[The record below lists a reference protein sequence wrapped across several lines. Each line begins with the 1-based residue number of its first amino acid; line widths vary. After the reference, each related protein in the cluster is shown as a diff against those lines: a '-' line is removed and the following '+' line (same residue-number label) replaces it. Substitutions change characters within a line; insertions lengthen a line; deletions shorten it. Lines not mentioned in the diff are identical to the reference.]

1 MASATDIITYIG
13 VPLAVLGVLP
23 ILYTFAL
30 AILTKTRIRSALI
43 HHGHKPTTSS
53 RPHDGFSIRSSPMSS
68 LLEIELPRYTIAPLD
83 RHSEEYWKI
92 RDAGYMTSNDK
103 RQLLSRA
110 ESTLS
115 MIEEGKVQGFLKGG
129 SWRTFNWRRLVVG
142 RKLHR
147 IQYEDELRE
156 PPAEIDFSELVNFLL
171 DWGAIPDS
179 VGWEKLRSGGLWTPA
194 GTILLRKPI
203 DGGVDVKRI
212 SDWVLRT
219 SVPDDSDGVLT
230 LSVRWR
236 QDYDEEG
243 PERSVA
249 SMAPG
254 WGRISEPKL
263 SPDSSSE
270 DSDTA
275 TKTMQLSIKNAKSEN
290 KHCQGVDGFRFRVED
305 NRITK
310 LFWEQDL
317 VETGAMSMIFDSHDQ
332 VFASQWFSS
341 ALASLLTLHD
351 QQAALWGFEMTEN
364 ITTFALRSS
373 VPCGVMVILDLLD
386 AKDAPEWSSEIGKVF
401 NGFNS
406 VSINNPAS
414 EFHNRTMA
422 RIAAEKMEATMPPDQ
437 ARVHKSNRQA
447 AERRAMSDEMTRN
460 HYAKLEQEERRIKEA
475 IASPRMTH
483 KSVAD
488 ACLAWLKT
496 REIVE
501 QDWTVE
507 KVCQAA
513 VYLLVVDQSTDGPC
527 AHILKIMREWFD
539 WSHAGGM
546 KRNQIDLLRSKK
558 TEFCY
563 VACLVAVVGEAA
575 ALPKK
580 AGADLVECVK
590 AWKKVRIG

>member
-1 MASATDIITYIG
+1 
-13 VPLAVLGVLP
+13 
-23 ILYTFAL
+23 
-30 AILTKTRIRSALI
+30 
-43 HHGHKPTTSS
+43 
-53 RPHDGFSIRSSPMSS
+53 MSS

-92 RDAGYMTSNDK
+92 RDAGYMTNSDK

-142 RKLHR
+142 RKLYR

-179 VGWEKLRSGGLWTPA
+179 IGWEKLRSGGLWTPA
-194 GTILLRKPI
+194 GTILLRKPV

-254 WGRISEPKL
+254 WGRLSEPKFSL
-263 SPDSSSE
+263 DSQSE
-270 DSDTA
+270 DSNSD
-275 TKTMQLSIKNAKSEN
+275 KSIMQSSIRNAKSEN

-317 VETGAMSMIFDSHDQ
+317 IETGPLSMIFDSHDQ
-332 VFASQWFSS
+332 IFASQWFSA

-364 ITTFALRSS
+364 VTAFASRSS
-373 VPCGVMVILDLLD
+373 IPCGVMVVLDLL
-386 AKDAPEWSSEIGKVF
+386 AEKDAPEWSSEIGIVF
-401 NGFNS
+401 NGFNA
-406 VSINNPAS
+406 VSIRNPAAD
-414 EFHNRTMA
+414 FHNRNMA
-422 RIAAEKMEATMPPDQ
+422 RVAAEKLEATMPPEQ
-437 ARVHKSNRQA
+437 ARIHKTNRQA
-447 AERRAMSDEMTRN
+447 AERRTMSDEMTRN
-460 HYAKLEQEERRIKEA
+460 HYERLEQEERKIKEA
-475 IASPRMTH
+475 IASPRMSH
-483 KSVAD
+483 KAVGE
-488 ACLAWLKT
+488 ACLAWLKKRNT
-496 REIVE
+496 VE
-501 QDWTVE
+501 QDWTVA

-513 VYLLVVDQSTDGPC
+513 VYLLAVEQSADGPR
-527 AHILKIMREWFD
+527 ADMLKIMSEWSD

-546 KRNQIDLLRSKK
+546 KRNQVDLIRSKK

-563 VACLVAVVGEAA
+563 VACLVAVVAEAA

-580 AGADLVECVK
+580 AGADLVECLK